1 MNLIDRVLL
10 WIGNKTNTFI
20 LIPWPLTIGN
30 AAESILFGI
39 KRARIEKKKLV
50 LLFPPRFPWKL
61 KHPLHSRVLREVQSE
76 TRLFG
81 ESRIF
86 DITTRFVLFL
96 LVIVSIPVPLWRRI
110 RGVPLHMDMFYP
122 NSGHN
127 ILWQPSPAIKEFS
140 QELFD
145 SYNPS
150 WSSAE
155 PLNVTLSA
163 RLMKRCDVKFKEFPL
178 SESDWFVCLHVRES
192 GFHGDTSNRSA
203 SISNYFQGIQE
214 ITSRGGWVIR
224 MGDSSMTPLPPMER
238 VIDYPFTKWKSS
250 DMDLYL
256 IKKCRAFLGMQSGIL
271 DVALL
276 FEKPLI
282 LVNLDSIFHQVLYKH
297 CDIGISKH
305 VYSKKESRWLCIKEQ
320 LEEPII
326 WVRPYWDSDEYLV
339 KENSEQ
345 EIREVIE
352 EWFLSEEKLQR
363 TTMQESFDTRLK
375 DEFFKQIKKSATS
388 VLTSDDVHNQYRMAA
403 HLRLGRGNFG
413 NRFLTKHFE

>member
-30 AAESILFGI
+30 AAESVLFGI

-50 LLFPPRFPWKL
+50 LLFPPRLPWKL

-81 ESRIF
+81 ESRVF

-122 NSGHN
+122 NSGSN
-127 ILWQPSPAIKEFS
+127 ILWQPSTAINEFS
-140 QELFD
+140 PEIFH

-155 PLNVTLSA
+155 PLNVTLSS
-163 RLMKRCDVKFKEFPL
+163 RLMKRCDVKFREFPL

-203 SISNYFQGIQE
+203 SISNYFQGILE

-250 DMDLYL
+250 EMDLYL
-256 IKKCRAFLGMQSGIL
+256 IKKCRAFLGMQSGIAH
-271 DVALL
+271 VALL
-276 FEKPLI
+276 FDKPIILTNIDSLHMNSLIKSEDVGITKHCFSQKEEKFLTLREQI
-282 LVNLDSIFHQVLYKH
+282 LVPINFRHPNWGDGYT
-297 CDIGISKH
+297 
-305 VYSKKESRWLCIKEQ
+305 VYENSGTEIAQ
-320 LEEPII
+320 LVNYFFERKTTTE
-326 WVRPYWDSDEYLV
+326 DEINNSEFQLFL
-339 KENSEQ
+339 KENLERYLTGDAKHLPIQSDIPNLYRYSAYMQ
-345 EIREVIE
+345 MLNGRIE
-352 EWFLSEEKLQR
+352 PDFLRS
-363 TTMQESFDTRLK
+363 
-375 DEFFKQIKKSATS
+375 
-388 VLTSDDVHNQYRMAA
+388 HW
-403 HLRLGRGNFG
+403 
-413 NRFLTKHFE
+413 